1 MLVKV
6 GEYRINL
13 THVLYV
19 ATDEAGD
26 GTASVV
32 FSEKIIELTQSE
44 SKEFLAAWDKWAAF
58 QAGAQEI
65 NEYAIK
71 ENIAHIRA
79 AQNKSGI
86 VPVAAM
92 PQLKR
97 GRG

>member
-58 QAGAQEI
+58 QTEAQKI
-65 NEYAIK
+65 NEFAIA
-71 ENIAHIRA
+71 ENLKQIEA

-86 VPVAAM
+86 VIPKM
-92 PQLKR
+92 PR
-97 GRG
+97 GARG